1 MELFLEEVKDF
12 ESLKEVLKKYPEV
25 PTEYKVAVI
34 VFAFDEE
41 NRLILQRRGP
51 ACRDERFKLEGIGGG
66 VQETDYD
73 FRSALQREI
82 VEEVGENAK
91 IKVNEFITTIGEKTF
106 DLRENKE
113 NYWILLAYKGT
124 FEGGELQI
132 LEPTKN
138 LGYEKY
144 KMGEVNEEELSVA
157 ARKFYGIM
165 KERFG
170 ERKREDEIEL

>member
-12 ESLKEVLKKYPEV
+12 EALKEVLKKYPEV

-73 FRSALQREI
+73 
-82 VEEVGENAK
+82 
-91 IKVNEFITTIGEKTF
+91 
-106 DLRENKE
+106 
-113 NYWILLAYKGT
+113 
-124 FEGGELQI
+124 
-132 LEPTKN
+132 
-138 LGYEKY
+138 
-144 KMGEVNEEELSVA
+144 
-157 ARKFYGIM
+157 
-165 KERFG
+165 
-170 ERKREDEIEL
+170 